1 MHIQECD
8 RMKKE
13 IIEVCEGL
21 NLEVYVTP
29 EIEAVL
35 FDAEDIIVTSGII
48 ETPVIPFSSR
58 NSGDIW

>member
-1 MHIQECD
+1 
-8 RMKKE
+8 MKKE

-35 FDAEDIIVTSGII
+35 FDAEDIIVTSDMI

>member
-1 MHIQECD
+1 
-8 RMKKE
+8 MKKE

-29 EIEAVL
+29 KIEAVL
-35 FDAEDIIVTSGII
+35 FDAEDIIVTSGMI